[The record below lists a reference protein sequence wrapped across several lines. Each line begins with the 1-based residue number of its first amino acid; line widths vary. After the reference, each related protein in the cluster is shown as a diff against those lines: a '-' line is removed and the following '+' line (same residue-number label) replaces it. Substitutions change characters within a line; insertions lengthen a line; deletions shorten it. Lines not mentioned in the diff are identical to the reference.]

1 MRTVLNREGNNEAK
15 LSAAG
20 KLSLGLALQEP
31 VLLVTNPMN
40 TTDLSDTPCCF
51 DSLPLCW

>member
-1 MRTVLNREGNNEAK
+1 MLNREGNNEAK

-20 KLSLGLALQEP
+20 KLSFGLALQEP

-40 TTDLSDTPCCF
+40 TTDLSKSSDTPCCF